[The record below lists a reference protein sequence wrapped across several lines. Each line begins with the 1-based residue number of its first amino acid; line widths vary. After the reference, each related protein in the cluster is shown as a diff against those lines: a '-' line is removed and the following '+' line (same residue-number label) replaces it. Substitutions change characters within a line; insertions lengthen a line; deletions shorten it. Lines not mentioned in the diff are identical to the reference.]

1 MRLKKKKE
9 KTWVFSYCSELCSRH
24 NNWLKAQK
32 HYWFTIALEYYYSAL
47 SIYWCVCGVVTL
59 LPQKA
64 CCSFLPQLRIHIS
77 TQCGEI
83 FPNEVYSIARGRRSR
98 EAKYNDQNLSDIQS
112 CSLSLSTMMLCDDFR
127 LG

>member
-1 MRLKKKKE
+1 M
-9 KTWVFSYCSELCSRH
+9 
-24 NNWLKAQK
+24 
-32 HYWFTIALEYYYSAL
+32 
-47 SIYWCVCGVVTL
+47 CVMCGVVTL

>member
-1 MRLKKKKE
+1 MCVWCGHITPSKSMLQLP
-9 KTWVFSYCSELCSRH
+9 S
-24 NNWLKAQK
+24 
-32 HYWFTIALEYYYSAL
+32 
-47 SIYWCVCGVVTL
+47 SIEDSHFHTVWGN
-59 LPQKA
+59 
-64 CCSFLPQLRIHIS
+64 
-77 TQCGEI
+77 I